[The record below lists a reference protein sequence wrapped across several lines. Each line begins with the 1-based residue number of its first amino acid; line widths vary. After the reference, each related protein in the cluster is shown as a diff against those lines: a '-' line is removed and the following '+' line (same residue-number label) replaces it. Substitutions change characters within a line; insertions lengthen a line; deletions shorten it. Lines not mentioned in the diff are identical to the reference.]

1 MNIAFWSEARG
12 CGTTS
17 SMAAVAS
24 VCSNAW
30 NMKTVLMQSRHQEG
44 DLCEKLEAVP
54 SLGMV
59 SEDGPSR
66 ALDGLDY
73 LLWQAKNKKL
83 TDTVVFDS
91 MIPVVKERM
100 YYLPQS
106 RYRKPRV
113 YARSLKQGMCQV
125 IRYAQQISD
134 VTFVDCGSGR
144 NELADLLLAK
154 ADVVVVCLRQERSS
168 LECYFEKRHVFPGK
182 VIYLVNQYQQESM
195 YNRAY
200 LMRRYRIEEDE
211 LGVIVHNSIF
221 RHASD
226 KGRTERF
233 VRRHIRGTSL
243 ENQYSF
249 MQELMQTTRLILKR
263 AGIEG

>member
-1 MNIAFWSEARG
+1 MNIAFWSEDRG

-30 NMKTVLMQSRHQEG
+30 NLKTILMQSRHQDG
-44 DLCEKLEAVP
+44 DLWEKIETAP
-54 SLGMV
+54 LGMV
-59 SEDGPSR
+59 SEDGMSR

-83 TDTVVFDS
+83 TEAAVLDS

-113 YARSLKQGMCQV
+113 YARSLKQGMWQI
-125 IRYAQQISD
+125 IRYAQRVSD
-134 VTFVDCGSGR
+134 VVFIDCGSGR
-144 NELADLLLAK
+144 NELAEIILAK
-154 ADVVVVCLRQERSS
+154 ADVVVICLRQERGS
-168 LECYFEKRHVFPGK
+168 LERYFGKRHAFSGK
-182 VIYLVNQYQQESM
+182 VIYIVDQYQQESM
-195 YNRAY
+195 YNQAY
-200 LMRRYRIEEDE
+200 LRRVYRIGDDE
-211 LGVIVHNSIF
+211 LGVIPHNSIF

-226 KGRTERF
+226 RGRTERF

-243 ENQYSF
+243 ENQYYF
-249 MQELMQTTRLILKR
+249 MQELMQTTRLILKN